1 MDLNEPYQIKFP
13 KAKLWIDQVPLFF
26 HKDLKG
32 SVNEVTYETKTLTEF
47 DKGDSQTIT
56 LELDGFV
63 MDELRDWLIEKYP
76 NACSYFKS
84 KKAKLVVYYGRTDWM
99 GEDGEPQ
106 GLQVEDSGDMFL
118 WWKVEDIG
126 FFNGILINIK
136 NFETVNLKI
145 DLDVNDKHFDQESK
159 DRDLNIPVAKLILTF
174 N

>member
-32 SVNEVTYETKTLTEF
+32 SINEVTYETKTLTEF
-47 DKGDSQTIT
+47 DKGESQTIT

-63 MDELRDWLIEKYP
+63 MGELRDWLIEKYP

-99 GEDGEPQ
+99 GEGGEPQ
-106 GLQVEDSGDMFL
+106 GLQVEDGGDMFL
-118 WWKVEDIG
+118 WWRVEDIG
-126 FFNGILINIK
+126 LFNGILINIK
-136 NFETVNLKI
+136 NYETVNLKI
-145 DLDVNDKHFDQESK
+145 DLDVADKYFDKESK
-159 DRDLNIPVAKLILTF
+159 DRNLNIPVAKLILTF